1 MREVINMDDKEIL
14 YLNCSKIKCFSR
26 ILRQAAD
33 FLFSGLFLGVSITTL
48 EVLFTLSCSN
58 FSVDANAS
66 IAVFLPKVLI
76 IFRKNDFSL
85 SIIEIF
91 LLFASSVFCTAFKCW
106 LLQNYFN
113 GKICILAKK

>member
-1 MREVINMDDKEIL
+1 MDDKEIL

-26 ILRQAAD
+26 ILRQAAE

-66 IAVFLPKVLI
+66 IASQF
-76 IFRKNDFSL
+76 FSRR
-85 SIIEIF
+85 S
-91 LLFASSVFCTAFKCW
+91 
-106 LLQNYFN
+106 
-113 GKICILAKK
+113 